1 MRSFW
6 LTAGIIFLLDRITK
20 YLILKSEFER
30 IELLPIL
37 NVIKVWNKGVAF
49 GIFSKTG
56 ATGSLILILITFIVL
71 GVSYIWAKRIYS
83 KNKEDK
89 ITLISLGML
98 FGGGMGNL
106 ADRILFGKVLDFID
120 LHIKTIHWPA
130 FNVADIAITFSL
142 FLLIYKN
149 LKY

>member
-149 LKY
+149 LKH